1 MGIYIRS
8 GALLSNRPFED
19 MVAGE
24 RTERRNR
31 ASPLLVEESFQKV
44 MRAEILN
51 VRSLVTKTIL
61 PETRLR
67 ARVPTELCAADEYRM
82 PPGFKPA
89 FTSLLPG
96 RLKTSAK
103 TNFEKFL
110 DRDPENPEAP
120 KARRMITEIEK
131 IIK

>member
-31 ASPLLVEESFQKV
+31 ASPLPVEESFQKV

-61 PETRLR
+61 PETQLR
-67 ARVPTELCAADEYRM
+67 ARVPTELFAADEYRM
-82 PPGFKPA
+82 SPGFKPA

-96 RLKTSAK
+96 RLKTSAT

-110 DRDPENPEAP
+110 DRDPENPDAA
-120 KARRMITEIEK
+120 KARRMIAEIE
-131 IIK
+131 IIIT